1 MLIKEPKKVAELLAT
16 FLEWKAAQG
25 LEINSVYFAAPPTEM
40 KFILDVRTVRS
51 PVRPRISSYI
61 FVSLRTILRKYLKK
75 KDIHVITAIE
85 MIEYIEEKYSSCE
98 EVTNNKY
105 DLLRKAF
112 IKLHE
117 FQQIATSSGM
127 IAGKV

>member
-51 PVRPRISSYI
+51 PVRPRIFSYMLCG
-61 FVSLRTILRKYLKK
+61 SLNPGLVLKVNQGHGLGTRPPWYRSK
-75 KDIHVITAIE
+75 PDGTNIH
-85 MIEYIEEKYSSCE
+85 
-98 EVTNNKY
+98 EV
-105 DLLRKAF
+105 F
-112 IKLHE
+112 KLD
-117 FQQIATSSGM
+117 
-127 IAGKV
+127 

>member
-51 PVRPRISSYI
+51 PA
-61 FVSLRTILRKYLKK
+61 VS
-75 KDIHVITAIE
+75 
-85 MIEYIEEKYSSCE
+85 
-98 EVTNNKY
+98 
-105 DLLRKAF
+105 
-112 IKLHE
+112 
-117 FQQIATSSGM
+117 
-127 IAGKV
+127 